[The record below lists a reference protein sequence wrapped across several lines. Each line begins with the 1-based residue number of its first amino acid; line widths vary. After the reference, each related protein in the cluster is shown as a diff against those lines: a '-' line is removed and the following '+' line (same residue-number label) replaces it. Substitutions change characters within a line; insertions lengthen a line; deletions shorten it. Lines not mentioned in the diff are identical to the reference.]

1 MVVVVVRSV
10 RFWMYCDG
18 RANKFNDAFFFF
30 NDALNL
36 RVKGD

>member
-1 MVVVVVRSV
+1 MVVRSV
-10 RFWMYCDG
+10 RFWMYYDG
-18 RANKFNDAFFFF
+18 RANKFNDAFLFFFFF